1 MVHTS
6 LPQTGSSHNRFSRF
20 CTAHRDHATLQH
32 VKQQVYA
39 MFSKIAEVVSI
50 PYPLVTNPSIA
61 DASDAAEMNE
71 IKNVQI

>member
-1 MVHTS
+1 
-6 LPQTGSSHNRFSRF
+6 
-20 CTAHRDHATLQH
+20 

-50 PYPLVTNPSIA
+50 PYPLVKNPSIA